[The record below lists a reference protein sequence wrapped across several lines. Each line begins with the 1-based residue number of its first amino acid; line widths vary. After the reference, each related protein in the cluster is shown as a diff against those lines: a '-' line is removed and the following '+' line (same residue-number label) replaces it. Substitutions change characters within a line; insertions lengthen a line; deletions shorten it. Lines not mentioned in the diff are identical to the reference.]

1 MREESESHEREE
13 EEEEEADD
21 DDDDDDDDDER
32 KSTLSVREKWLRAN
46 SHLIRVNQTFFS
58 SNAFETERINT
69 REFG

>member
-1 MREESESHEREE
+1 MREESESHLK
-13 EEEEEADD
+13 EEEEEADED
-21 DDDDDDDDDER
+21 EDEDDDDER

>member
-1 MREESESHEREE
+1 MREESESHER
-13 EEEEEADD
+13 EEEEADD